1 MADDPAADARDELRA
16 QVRIE
21 ELRLDSTVAL
31 RGGPDSID
39 KIRRHAT
46 RTHRAFML
54 DGQPVYGISV
64 FCAMDDIGPASLDGL
79 LRTRLTTYRWVHTPT
94 VQQLAEAGFTLL
106 STFGRPHYTLV
117 LGSIA
122 NDELEKLEV
131 ALGSPSE
138 NPYHQRGRSGR

>member
-1 MADDPAADARDELRA
+1 
-16 QVRIE
+16 
-21 ELRLDSTVAL
+21 
-31 RGGPDSID
+31 
-39 KIRRHAT
+39 
-46 RTHRAFML
+46 ML
-54 DGQPVYGISV
+54 DGQSVYGISV
-64 FCAMDDIGPASLDGL
+64 FCALDDIAPASLDGL

-106 STFGRPHYTLV
+106 ATFGRPHYTLV